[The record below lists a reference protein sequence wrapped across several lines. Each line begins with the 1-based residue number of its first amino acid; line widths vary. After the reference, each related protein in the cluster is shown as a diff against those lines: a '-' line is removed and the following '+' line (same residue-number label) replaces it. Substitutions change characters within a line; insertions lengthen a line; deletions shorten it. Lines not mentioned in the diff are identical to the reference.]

1 MRIVHCPKGHIYDS
15 DLYSSCPS
23 CQSEGVRIDF
33 GAGHGSASART
44 EQTISR
50 PSAPSTPQGI
60 GRTEAAPGGFGM
72 QGMLNKTV
80 AAPGGFEPRTG
91 PNKTMMV
98 GIGGKEIESGSIGMP
113 VVGWLVCV
121 KGSNAGRSFEIHTD
135 YNYLGSASGDIIIPG
150 DSKISRE
157 KHMKITFDPDE
168 RRFYASPESG
178 ANIIRLNGR
187 ALVGSA
193 EIHNYDYIETGDSGF
208 MFMAFCSERFGWDD
222 VE

>member
-1 MRIVHCPKGHIYDS
+1 MRIVHCAKGHIYDS

-33 GAGHGSASART
+33 GAGSVSAPAKT
-44 EQTISR
+44 EQTFFR
-50 PSAPSTPQGI
+50 PPVSSAPQGI
-60 GRTEAAPGGFGM
+60 GKTEAAPGGFGA
-72 QGMLNKTV
+72 QAVLNKTV
-80 AAPGGFEPRTG
+80 AAPGGFESRTG
-91 PNKTMMV
+91 PNKTVMV
-98 GIGGKEIESGSIGMP
+98 GIGGKEVESGSAGMP

-121 KGSNAGRSFEIHTD
+121 KGPNAGRSFEIHTD
-135 YNYLGSASGDIIIPG
+135 YNYLGSVSGDIIIPG
-150 DSKISRE
+150 DRKISRE

-168 RRFYASPESG
+168 RLFYVSPEAG

-187 ALVGSA
+187 ALVGGA